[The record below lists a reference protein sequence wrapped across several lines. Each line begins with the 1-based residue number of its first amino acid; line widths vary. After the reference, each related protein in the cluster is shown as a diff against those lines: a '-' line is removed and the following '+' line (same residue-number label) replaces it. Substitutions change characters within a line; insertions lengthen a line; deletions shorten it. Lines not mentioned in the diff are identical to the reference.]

1 MSLFSRLFGKSPPA
15 AEPPATRELE
25 TAIESPPR
33 PDPSVRAREEEASLS
48 QAIVAG
54 DMAAIGKWVLEGSS
68 TRIRQMAARSITDP
82 DQLRELIPA
91 TRHGKDKNVHRILTT
106 RRDELLAEIRSTQQ
120 LQADLQES
128 AAAIARHSE
137 RPYDASYPTT
147 LARLEARWFTLA
159 SQARP
164 DLQSEVTQHLR
175 RAHEA
180 VVHHRQALE
189 AEADRQRADAVAA
202 AAAQRQ
208 RELEAQAAAAVAAEH
223 ARIRD
228 AEHQAL
234 REAEQA
240 QRAADEARTHEIL
253 GLLRQARAALDHGGT
268 ARAARLR
275 ASIAEKLPE
284 APALPAWFARQL
296 QQVDSQLAE
305 LQDWKTF
312 RVVPKRA
319 ELVQRMQSLVGTDL
333 APEELAQ
340 QIRRLRD
347 EWRTLNRGTG
357 EDPADELQ
365 QFQQAADRAYE
376 PCREHFARQA
386 ELRKENQELREAL
399 IERLT
404 VFAAEQAGEHPNWR
418 AINQAIV
425 ESRREWRQY
434 APVDQAVVKQL
445 RGRFHALVDELQARL
460 DAEYARNVQARRDL
474 IARTAELRNLE
485 DTRKAIDEAKNLQRT
500 WKSVGIVP
508 WNLDNVLWDEFRK
521 QCDAVFQ
528 RSSQEAAAYAATLE
542 ANQALATGVCE
553 ELERIAG
560 LTDESLLSTVPQLDE
575 LCARFE
581 SLDLP
586 RASAR
591 ALQQRF
597 SLATDRC
604 AEAVRRQRATAA
616 RRGWTDG
623 FAAAAQVRE
632 YARATVQGRSPTE
645 CEALRVSAASAI
657 TGLAHAPKAMRSIL
671 EQRLAAVAAG
681 TVNPDVAA
689 NAAALRLLC
698 IRAELISGVPTPPED
713 LELRREY
720 QMRRLVESM
729 GRGASVTPVA
739 LDDLALEWIAL
750 GPVEPAVHDALL
762 ARFERCRTAR

>member
-15 AEPPATRELE
+15 ADAAPVSERDAGV
-25 TAIESPPR
+25 ESPPP
-33 PDPSVRAREEEASLS
+33 PDPSVRTREEEASLT
-48 QAIVAG
+48 QAIAAG
-54 DMAAIGKWVLEGSS
+54 DMAAIGKWVLAGSS
-68 TRIRQMAARSITDP
+68 TRVRQMAARSVTDP

-91 TRHGKDKNVHRILTT
+91 TRHGKDKNVHRILTS
-106 RRDELLAEIRSTQQ
+106 RRDELLAEVRSTQQ
-120 LQADLQES
+120 LQADLEES

-137 RPYDASYPTT
+137 RPYDPSYPTT
-147 LARLEARWFTLA
+147 LARLEARWVTLA
-159 SQARP
+159 SQAKP
-164 DLQSEVTQHLR
+164 DLQSEVAQHLQ
-175 RAHEA
+175 RAHE
-180 VVHHRQALE
+180 VVVQHGRALE
-189 AEADRQRADAVAA
+189 AETERQRSATVAA
-202 AAAQRQ
+202 AAAQRE
-208 RELEAQAAAAVAAEH
+208 RELEAQAAAAAAAEQ
-223 ARIRD
+223 AQQRD
-228 AEHQAL
+228 AERRAV

-240 QRAADEARTHEIL
+240 QLAADEARTHDIL

-275 ASIAEKLPE
+275 AAITEKLTE

-296 QQVDSQLAE
+296 EQVDSRLTE

-319 ELVQRMQSLVGTDL
+319 ELVQQMQSLVGADI

-347 EWRTLNRGTG
+347 EWRTLNRGAG
-357 EDPADELQ
+357 EDPADELL
-365 QFQQAADRAYE
+365 QFQEAADRAYE

-386 ELRKENQELREAL
+386 ELRKENQERREAL

-404 VFAAEQAGEHPNWR
+404 IFAAEQAGEQPNWR

-425 ESRREWRQY
+425 ESRREWRQH
-434 APVDQAVVKQL
+434 APVDQAIVKPLQA
-445 RGRFHALVDELQARL
+445 RFHALIDELQARL
-460 DAEYARNVQARRDL
+460 DAEYARNVQAKRDL
-474 IARTAELRNLE
+474 IARTAELLNLE

-528 RSSQEAAAYAATLE
+528 RSSQEAAAYAITLE
-542 ANQALATGVCE
+542 ANQTLATGVCE
-553 ELERIAG
+553 ELERISG
-560 LTDESLLSTVPQLDE
+560 LADESLLSAVPQLDE
-575 LCARFE
+575 LCAQFE

-616 RRGWTDG
+616 RRGWDDG
-623 FAAAAQVRE
+623 FTAAAQLRK
-632 YARATVQGRSPTE
+632 YALATVQGRSPTE
-645 CEALRVSAASAI
+645 CETLRAAAASAI
-657 TGLAHAPKAMRSIL
+657 ADLAHAPKAMRSIL

-681 TVNPDVAA
+681 AVNPDLAA
-689 NAAALRLLC
+689 NEAALRLLC
-698 IRAELISGVPTPPED
+698 IRAELISGTPTPPEEQ
-713 LELRREY
+713 ELRRDY

-729 GRGASVTPVA
+729 GRGESATPTA
-739 LDDLALEWIAL
+739 LDDLALEWIAI